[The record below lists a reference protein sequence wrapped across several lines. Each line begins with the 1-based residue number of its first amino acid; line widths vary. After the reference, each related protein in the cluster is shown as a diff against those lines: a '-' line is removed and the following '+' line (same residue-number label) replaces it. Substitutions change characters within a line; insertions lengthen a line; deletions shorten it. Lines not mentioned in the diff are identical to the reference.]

1 MDEKTYCE
9 KTSFPIHNFAVIGHP
24 IAHTMSPFI
33 HSCLFSLA
41 GYGAASYRV
50 MDIAPED
57 LESFLPRLRELSG
70 FNITIPHK
78 QAIIP
83 YLDDLDK
90 KAAFF
95 HSVNTVKNENGRL
108 IGFTTDGAGFTKA
121 LESAGVS
128 LSGRIAI
135 LGAGGVSRVM
145 AFEALETAQ
154 APDITIAVRE
164 HSLPAAQALCKELT
178 AVLQKQGRG

>member
-90 KAAFF
+90 KLPFF
-95 HSVNTVKNENGRL
+95 TR
-108 IGFTTDGAGFTKA
+108 
-121 LESAGVS
+121 
-128 LSGRIAI
+128 
-135 LGAGGVSRVM
+135 
-145 AFEALETAQ
+145 
-154 APDITIAVRE
+154 
-164 HSLPAAQALCKELT
+164 
-178 AVLQKQGRG
+178 